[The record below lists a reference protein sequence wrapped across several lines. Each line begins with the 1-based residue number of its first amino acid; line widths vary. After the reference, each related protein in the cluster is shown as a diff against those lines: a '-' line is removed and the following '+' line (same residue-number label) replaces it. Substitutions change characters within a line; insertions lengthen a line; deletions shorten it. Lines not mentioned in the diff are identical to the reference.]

1 MKLDFSHV
9 DIPKGLAQ
17 IPKAIK
23 VLLDTPAFI
32 KKHQLWKGFLDHSW
46 VLIFS
51 IVVAS
56 AFTHT
61 LYRDVHD
68 YFFSDEEK
76 EMEINIATEDI
87 DTDNKETE
95 KAMDTIPAQ
104 DEAGLEA
111 EKQTL
116 VEPEEIMEEDHKPLF
131 SSSLKFLLLIF
142 LEVLIYHFA
151 VKTNNILKK
160 TNKRPKFKE
169 FSAAQIRMIKVMG
182 RKWVLGLIMYILV
195 SIVCGITQTGYL
207 KDAIMFLIYGYYL
220 GFAFL
225 DNYLEQFHF
234 SIKDSVS
241 CIQTHFGAATV
252 FGIFTSI
259 VMYVPLIGPLIVPFL
274 CAIAATRY
282 GHLNQMESFNKWE
295 SN

>member
-1 MKLDFSHV
+1 
-9 DIPKGLAQ
+9 
-17 IPKAIK
+17 
-23 VLLDTPAFI
+23 
-32 KKHQLWKGFLDHSW
+32 
-46 VLIFS
+46 
-51 IVVAS
+51 
-56 AFTHT
+56 
-61 LYRDVHD
+61 
-68 YFFSDEEK
+68 
-76 EMEINIATEDI
+76 
-87 DTDNKETE
+87 
-95 KAMDTIPAQ
+95 
-104 DEAGLEA
+104 
-111 EKQTL
+111 
-116 VEPEEIMEEDHKPLF
+116 
-131 SSSLKFLLLIF
+131 
-142 LEVLIYHFA
+142 
-151 VKTNNILKK
+151 
-160 TNKRPKFKE
+160 
-169 FSAAQIRMIKVMG
+169 MG

-234 SIKDSVS
+234 SIKESVS

-282 GHLNQMESFNKWE
+282 GHLNQMEAFNKWE